1 MNADFAQGLVGGA
14 LAAFLVLAP
23 IFARL
28 FGATT
33 RPAPDWLRP
42 QADPE
47 LLAVAREI
55 LAEREANGD
64 KAPSEEELVKTIA
77 ERVKGKEKTDED
89 F

>member
-1 MNADFAQGLVGGA
+1 MNADFVQGLVGGA
-14 LAAFLVLAP
+14 LAGFLVLAP

-33 RPAPDWLRP
+33 KPAPDWLRP

-64 KAPSEEELVKTIA
+64 KAPSENELV
-77 ERVKGKEKTDED
+77 R
-89 F
+89 

>member
-1 MNADFAQGLVGGA
+1 MNYTLFLQGLVGGV
-14 LAAFLVLAP
+14 LAGFLVLAP
-23 IFARL
+23 IVARL

-33 RPAPDWLRP
+33 KPAPEWCRP

-64 KAPSEEELVKTIA
+64 KAPTENELVEMIA
-77 ERVKGKEKTDED
+77 DRVKGKQNEV
-89 F
+89 

>member
-1 MNADFAQGLVGGA
+1 MAGFW
-14 LAAFLVLAP
+14 VLAP

-33 RPAPDWLRP
+33 RQAPDWLRP

-55 LAEREANGD
+55 LAEREANGGEP
-64 KAPSEEELVKTIA
+64 PSENELVETIA
-77 ERVKGKEKTDED
+77 ERVKGKQNEV
-89 F
+89 

>member
-1 MNADFAQGLVGGA
+1 MNADFVQGLVGGA
-14 LAAFLVLAP
+14 LAGFLVLAP

-33 RPAPDWLRP
+33 KPAPDWLRP

-55 LAEREANGD
+55 LAEREANG
-64 KAPSEEELVKTIA
+64 EEPPLENKLVEMIA
-77 ERVKGKEKTDED
+77 KCVKGNEHEYL
-89 F
+89 